1 MVRSG
6 EIYRHFKG
14 TVYEVM
20 AVGRHSETLEQ
31 YVVYRALSGDGEV
44 WIRPLAMFTEQ
55 IPQGDT
61 LAPRFQKITPER

>member
-1 MVRSG
+1 MVHSG

-14 TVYEVM
+14 NVYEVV

-44 WIRPLAMFTEQ
+44 WIRPLIMFTEQ
-55 IPQGDT
+55 IQQGDA
-61 LAPRFQKITPER
+61 LIPRFKKITPER